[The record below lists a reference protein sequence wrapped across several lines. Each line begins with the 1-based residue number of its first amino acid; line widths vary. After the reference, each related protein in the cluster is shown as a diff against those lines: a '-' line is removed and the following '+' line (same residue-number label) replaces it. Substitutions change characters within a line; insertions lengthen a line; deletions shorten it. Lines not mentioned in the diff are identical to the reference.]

1 MIQKTRLSTLHSMN
15 VKTALRVGVT
25 ATLITL
31 VFTQV
36 DFSALPGALGALDPV
51 HAVTALAILLCV
63 RMLMAARMVMVAREF
78 DVTLSYTDSVA
89 MVFSSSLA
97 GFVLPGGVGTDVVRG
112 LQLSS
117 MYNDP
122 QFAAASV
129 IVDRF
134 LGVLSILIVGAF
146 ALQFVEL
153 PFPWFFD
160 AFVYL
165 CLAGGIG
172 VVLFGQTLC
181 ERVPVSLREPASEN
195 QTSTP
200 LRLLAKALGFVE
212 QVLAALQHSKNM
224 FGLMSISLAIQVCRC
239 LVFLFTF
246 YAFNLAVPI
255 ATVFAL
261 VPVLF
266 IIVIAPISVGGLGVR
281 ESLLALLL
289 VPQGYPLESLILVGF
304 ASHLLEL
311 IASLPGAIFLLRGF
325 KPQNGNAQT

>member
-1 MIQKTRLSTLHSMN
+1 MN
-15 VKTALRVGVT
+15 IKTAVRVGIT
-25 ATLITL
+25 LSLITL

-36 DFSALPGALGALDPV
+36 DFSALPAALGALKPI
-51 HAVTALAILLCV
+51 HALTALTILLSV
-63 RMLMAARMVMVAREF
+63 RMLMAARMVMVAQEF
-78 DVTLSYTDSVA
+78 DVSLGYSDSVA

-122 QFAAASV
+122 KFAAASV

-146 ALQFVEL
+146 ALQFVDL

-160 AFVYL
+160 AFVYC
-165 CLAGGIG
+165 CLLGGIG
-172 VVLFGQTLC
+172 VVLFGQTLFN
-181 ERVPVSLREPASEN
+181 RLPKHLRHPQASE

-200 LRLLAKALGFVE
+200 VRMLIKGLRFVE

-224 FGLMSISLAIQVCRC
+224 LGLLSISLLIQVCRC

-246 YAFNLAVPI
+246 YAFDLAVPV

-281 ESLLALLL
+281 EGLLALLL

-311 IASLPGAIFLLRGF
+311 IASLPGAVFLLRGF
-325 KPQNGNAQT
+325 KPTSGNAQV

>member
-1 MIQKTRLSTLHSMN
+1 
-15 VKTALRVGVT
+15 
-25 ATLITL
+25 
-31 VFTQV
+31 
-36 DFSALPGALGALDPV
+36 
-51 HAVTALAILLCV
+51 
-63 RMLMAARMVMVAREF
+63 MAARMVMVAREF
-78 DVTLSYTDSVA
+78 DVTLGYADSVA

-97 GFVLPGGVGTDVVRG
+97 GFVLPGGIGTDVVRG

-117 MYNDP
+117 MYDDP
-122 QFAAASV
+122 KFAAASV

-146 ALQFVEL
+146 ALQFVDL

-165 CLAGGIG
+165 CLLAGIV
-172 VVLFGQTLC
+172 VVLFGQSLF
-181 ERVPVSLREPASEN
+181 EQVPSSLRQPDASA
-195 QTSTP
+195 QASTAR
-200 LRLLAKALGFVE
+200 RLLSKTLGFIE

-224 FGLMSISLAIQVCRC
+224 SALMSISLLIQICRC

-246 YAFNLAVPI
+246 YAFDLAVPV

-289 VPQGYPLESLILVGF
+289 VPQGFPLEPLILVGF

-311 IASLPGAIFLLRGF
+311 IASLPGAIYLLRGF
-325 KPQNGNAQT
+325 KPQNGSAQT

>member
-1 MIQKTRLSTLHSMN
+1 MIQKTRLSTLQSMT

-36 DFSALPGALGALDPV
+36 DFSALPGALGVLDPV
-51 HAVTALAILLCV
+51 HAFTALAILLSV

-78 DVTLSYTDSVA
+78 DVILSYSDSVA
-89 MVFSSSLA
+89 MVFSSK
-97 GFVLPGGVGTDVVRG
+97 
-112 LQLSS
+112 
-117 MYNDP
+117 
-122 QFAAASV
+122 FAAASV

-153 PFPWFFD
+153 PFPWLFD

-172 VVLFGQTLC
+172 VVLFGQTLF

-246 YAFNLAVPI
+246 YAFDLAVPI